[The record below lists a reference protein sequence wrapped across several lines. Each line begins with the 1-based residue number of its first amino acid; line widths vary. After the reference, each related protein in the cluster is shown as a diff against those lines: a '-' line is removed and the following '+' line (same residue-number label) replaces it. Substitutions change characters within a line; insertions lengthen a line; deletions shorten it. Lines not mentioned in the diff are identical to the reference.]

1 MSSQQEKRALCPC
14 VSKEVKE
21 RQLEDL
27 LQRQTEVGWEPT
39 SIGVS
44 FSQSHQS
51 MRIMDQTL
59 SGLFGYV
66 EASILF
72 LDMDRNDLPK

>member
-1 MSSQQEKRALCPC
+1 MLFAHVFPRKSRNDSWKICSSVRLRWAGNQHGAP
-14 VSKEVKE
+14 
-21 RQLEDL
+21 
-27 LQRQTEVGWEPT
+27 

-44 FSQSHQS
+44 LNQSHQS

-59 SGLFGYV
+59 SGLFGYG